1 MLQCAPES
9 DEVTILPAI
18 SPATMNDPS
27 EDIAHAD
34 HDPALIPVTAKDVAE
49 YVEHTPGQLL
59 CHPSLPLYT
68 NEQVVW
74 GSTLL
79 FPAKV

>member
-9 DEVTILPAI
+9 DEVTILPGLAI

-34 HDPALIPVTAKDVAE
+34 NDPVRIPVFFKEVAE
-49 YVEHTPGQLL
+49 YLEHTPGQLL
-59 CHPSLPLYT
+59 RHTPPPLYT
-68 NEQVVW
+68 NEQVV
-74 GSTLL
+74 
-79 FPAKV
+79 